1 MSMNLPDGDK
11 FAAAEEQALSG
22 MTDDGDGAVVE
33 QAAEVEAEAADEDV
47 EQPESG
53 DESPEEEVQAADDEV
68 VEEDQSE
75 PEFDPASWDGNIA
88 TLPESHRKL
97 IDPIYKTME
106 RGMHKKFQEIASL
119 KKEYEAK
126 LESLHSDPT
135 PKAKQAEV
143 VPPIPTADL
152 PSEVQ
157 ERMWNERDLYFAR
170 KAIEEQASKLADP
183 RVNELMAERET
194 AQRVQ
199 MVQNMDGF
207 RPEVGVA
214 MAQIAQS
221 HPYYQ
226 SLMDTDEGMVVL
238 FHTAKTALENAE
250 LKQAQAQVQQSAAK
264 KADAVIKKKASAA
277 KGAVSRSSGTRT
289 STAADNFARTFEDA
303 EKAALEAFEA
313 GRA

>member
-1 MSMNLPDGDK
+1 MSDQNLSIGDK
-11 FAAAEEQALSG
+11 FAAANEQALSEW
-22 MTDDGDGAVVE
+22 TNDGADAVIE
-33 QAAEVEAEAADEDV
+33 TATEDESEAAE
-47 EQPESG
+47 
-53 DESPEEEVQAADDEV
+53 ESPSQESADSSDEEVDDEV
-68 VEEDQSE
+68 VVDDQPE
-75 PEFDPASWDGNIA
+75 PEFDPAKWDGNMA
-88 TLPESHRKL
+88 SLPEKHRAL

-126 LESLHSDPT
+126 LESLRSDPT

-170 KAIEEQASKLADP
+170 KAIEEQAPKADP
-183 RVNELMAERET
+183 RVNELLVERET

-199 MVQNMDGF
+199 MIQSMDGF
-207 RPEVGVA
+207 RPEIGQA

-226 SLMDTDEGMVVL
+226 SLLDSEEGMVVL
-238 FHTAKTALENAE
+238 FHTAKTALENVE
-250 LKQAQAQVQQSAAK
+250 LKQAQAGVQQTAAK
-264 KADAVIKKKASAA
+264 KAEAVIKKKASAA
-277 KGAVSRSSGTRT
+277 QGAVSRPSSTR
-289 STAADNFARTFEDA
+289 
-303 EKAALEAFEA
+303 KAAVSNVANSFDEANRLALEEWESRR
-313 GRA
+313 G